1 MKKNWLVRIVFGI
14 AGVLIVAV
22 IAVLIWQKGYYGKRW
37 YGNTTINGVDVSKQT
52 LAESKQKLI
61 EAHKDYSLTIKARE
75 NGNLTIN
82 GSDIDY
88 KFDIGS
94 QFDELFATQHG
105 SMSFLGKKREYTM
118 DYDVDYNAKK
128 VAKIASE
135 SALMTGDDGYKIKK
149 PVNAHVQYSAEK
161 KQYECVAEKLGNKL
175 KKKAFIQEI

>member
-1 MKKNWLVRIVFGI
+1 MKKNWLLRIVFGI

-52 LAESKQKLI
+52 LVESKQKLI

-75 NGNLTIN
+75 DGILTIN

-94 QFDELFATQHG
+94 QFDDLFATQHG
-105 SMSFLGKKREYTM
+105 SMSFFGKKRDYTM
-118 DYDVDYNAKK
+118 DYDVDT
-128 VAKIASE
+128 
-135 SALMTGDDGYKIKK
+135 M
-149 PVNAHVQYSAEK
+149 QRR
-161 KQYECVAEKLGNKL
+161 
-175 KKKAFIQEI
+175 